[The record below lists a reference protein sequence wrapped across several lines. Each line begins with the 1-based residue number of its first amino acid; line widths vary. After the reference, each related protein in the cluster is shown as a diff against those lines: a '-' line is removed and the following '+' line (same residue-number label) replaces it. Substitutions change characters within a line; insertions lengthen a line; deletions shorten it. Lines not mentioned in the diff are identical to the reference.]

1 MLFIISLLFATA
13 LSSSPV
19 ELFTES
25 AAFLATMENADPDV
39 VNKMIGLIDELR
51 VDGQEAEKKA
61 VDDADASKQVYD
73 SAKDHHDIKTTELN
87 AAKTALTNAVAT
99 LNALTVKEEQE
110 RAILVAATKE
120 LKAARAN
127 AKKRQ
132 AFLNKVSARVANE
145 QKAFDQ
151 VLQLLDEIIV
161 PKNLLTLQ
169 RNLLAFD
176 LDSADPDAV
185 EAVKKQVRALKVAA
199 AKEVTDATAVNDAA
213 KQRLSAAQANHDAA
227 DKAHTLTSGQLTNAK
242 VVAEK
247 AEKKHDNA
255 VTAEDLARTAE
266 DSAKVQFELDDAFRV
281 KEIARV
287 AHEDK
292 SLVEARKLLTT
303 LL

>member
-1 MLFIISLLFATA
+1 
-13 LSSSPV
+13 
-19 ELFTES
+19 
-25 AAFLATMENADPDV
+25 
-39 VNKMIGLIDELR
+39 
-51 VDGQEAEKKA
+51 
-61 VDDADASKQVYD
+61 
-73 SAKDHHDIKTTELN
+73 
-87 AAKTALTNAVAT
+87 
-99 LNALTVKEEQE
+99 
-110 RAILVAATKE
+110 
-120 LKAARAN
+120 LKAATAN
-127 AKKRQ
+127 AKKLQ

-145 QKAFDQ
+145 QKAFDE

-199 AKEVTDATAVNDAA
+199 AKEVTDATAANEAA
-213 KQRLSAAQANHDAA
+213 KQRLSAAQADHDAA
-227 DKAHTLTSGQLTNAK
+227 DKAHTLTSGQLTNAI

-247 AEKKHDNA
+247 AQKKYDNA
-255 VTAEDLARTAE
+255 VTAEQLARNAE
-266 DSAKVQFELDDAFRV
+266 ASAKVQFELDDAFRV

-292 SLVEARKLLTT
+292 SLVEARALLTT